1 MMKKKWIVTGVIVAA
16 LLAGLDLGAPKL
28 AQAGIY
34 QALAEHMEI
43 QPQDVS
49 VTSSPGIEILT
60 GHIDDVQ
67 ASGDEIRIGK
77 LRVQHMDCNLH
88 GVQFNPIDSVTQHKL
103 VVTSAQSGEL
113 NARITS
119 EDLQAYLKQAVKGA
133 KDLSVTFSGDQVHL
147 QGKIRVGGLVNAD
160 ADISGHFGME
170 GTKLMFL
177 PSNVTV
183 SALGAKYSGFQLARL
198 EVYDFADFPLGIVPD
213 SITMQGDSLTL
224 HGQVS

>member
-1 MMKKKWIVTGVIVAA
+1 M
-16 LLAGLDLGAPKL
+16 
-28 AQAGIY
+28 
-34 QALAEHMEI
+34 
-43 QPQDVS
+43 
-49 VTSSPGIEILT
+49 LT
-60 GHIDDVQ
+60 GRSDDIQ
-67 ASGDEIRIGK
+67 ASCDVRRIGK
-77 LRVQHMDCNLH
+77 LHVQYMDCNLH
-88 GVQFNPIDSVTQHKL
+88 GVQFNPIDSGTQHKL

-133 KDLSVTFSGDQVHL
+133 NDLKVTFSGDQVHL

-183 SALGAKYSGFQLARL
+183 SALGA
-198 EVYDFADFPLGIVPD
+198 
-213 SITMQGDSLTL
+213 
-224 HGQVS
+224 